1 MPSETLAK
9 RRQKPKPG
17 SSEFGKR
24 SAQHAANLIKGFPLL
39 EDGQV
44 IIVRDF
50 PFKRK
55 KAGKPPPGA
64 KKLTTQRDKELQRD
78 KLKNE

>member
-1 MPSETLAK
+1 MPSEALTK

-24 SAQHAANLIKGFPLL
+24 SADRVANLIKGFPLR

-44 IIVRDF
+44 IIVKSL
-50 PFKRK
+50 PIKRK
-55 KAGKPPPGA
+55 KAGKRPAGA
-64 KKLTTQRDKELQRD
+64 KKLTTKRDRAMQAS
-78 KLKNE
+78 KLEDE